1 MTNGCPFVVFGLP
14 NSGVSVVVWHD
25 GNTGAGLC
33 SYMLN
38 RGLVLGNLAGM
49 ICMLVWAA
57 NFPLAVSILKTWDAL
72 GLAPVRMLLAGVT
85 VLAAA
90 LLMRQTGS
98 FLALFRSG
106 QFIVASL
113 VFGISALLFVIAQ
126 ARIDA
131 VAGAVIVSAMPLFS
145 ALMGWIDGTEKPGW
159 RLAVAIVLT
168 VTGGVLIS
176 LVSAQGTGQEGSPIG
191 IAAMLVAV
199 VTYVW
204 YSREMVGR
212 YGDVPD
218 LAKTAASMVIAGLL
232 CMVIALFGHMAIA
245 PVRVD
250 LSTDVLI
257 RVALLACISL
267 GLSSVL
273 WLWAGRLV
281 GITVAAMHH
290 NLVPFYVILL
300 AAAGGAIVTGM
311 HIAGAL
317 LVIAGAVIAQFRP
330 RRKKAGITQ
339 PVPPGR

>member
-1 MTNGCPFVVFGLP
+1 MF
-14 NSGVSVVVWHD
+14 D
-25 GNTGAGLC
+25 
-33 SYMLN
+33 
-38 RGLVLGNLAGM
+38 RGLVLGNLAG
-49 ICMLVWAA
+49 IVCMLVWAA

-72 GLAPVRMLLAGVT
+72 SLAPVRMLLAGVT
-85 VLAAA
+85 VLIAVIF
-90 LLMRQTGS
+90 MRQMGS
-98 FLALFRSG
+98 FSALFRSRH
-106 QFIVASL
+106 FVAASL

-126 ARIDA
+126 SRIDA

-145 ALMGWIDGTEKPGW
+145 ALMGWVDGTEKPGF
-159 RLAVAIVLT
+159 RLAVAIMLT
-168 VTGGVLIS
+168 VSGGALIS
-176 LVSAQGTGQEGSPIG
+176 LVSAQGTGQEGSAIG
-191 IAAMLVAV
+191 VAAMLIAV
-199 VTYVW
+199 LTYVW

-212 YGDVPD
+212 YGAVPD
-218 LAKTAASMVIAGLL
+218 LAKTAASMIIGGLL
-232 CMVIALFGHMAIA
+232 CLAIAVVAHVAVA

-250 LSTDVLI
+250 LSRDVI
-257 RVALLACISL
+257 TKVVLLACVSI

-300 AAAGGAIVTGM
+300 AAAGGAIVTGQ
-311 HIAGAL
+311 HIIGAL